1 MRAEIEFREPA
12 TEGLVTCVVPVYDG
26 ERFLAEALDSAL
38 AQDYEPME
46 IVVVDDGS
54 TDGTPDVA
62 AGYGDRIRYLRQEN
76 AGPSA
81 ARNRGLEASRGEFV
95 SFLDADDLW
104 VPGKTT
110 LQVETLRERPG
121 LDWCVGHVQNFWME
135 ELAEEERQFEG
146 RRFSEE
152 RLPGYSLDTLLARR
166 SAFEVIG
173 GLDPDLR
180 TGEDNDWFLRA
191 RDSDLSHLL
200 LPDLLARRRLHA
212 GNLTRRDLA
221 SRDTLLQNLKA
232 SLDRRRGDDA
242 S

>member
-1 MRAEIEFREPA
+1 MTRP
-12 TEGLVTCVVPVYDG
+12 LVTCVVPVYDG

-104 VPGKTT
+104 VPGKTA

-121 LDWCVGHVQNFWME
+121 LGWCVGHVQNFWIE
-135 ELAEEERQFEG
+135 ELAEEAERF
-146 RRFSEE
+146 RDSPRS
-152 RLPGYSLDTLLARR
+152 RPLPGYVTGTLLARR
-166 SAFEVIG
+166 SLFFEEV
-173 GLDPDLR
+173 GLFDDEL
-180 TGEDNDWFLRA
+180 GHSDAADWFVRA
-191 RDSDLSHLL
+191 RGCGFPGEL
-200 LPDLLARRRLHA
+200 LPDVLLRRRIHGSNISRTGADRGRDEFLE
-212 GNLTRRDLA
+212 LLKRR
-221 SRDTLLQNLKA
+221 
-232 SLDRRRGDDA
+232 LDRRRSDG
-242 S
+242 

>member
-1 MRAEIEFREPA
+1 MTAEIEFREPP

-121 LDWCVGHVQNFWME
+121 LDWCVGHIRDFFMPERQE
-135 ELAEEERQFEG
+135 EAEEHGDHPFHRQRPG
-146 RRFSEE
+146 FS
-152 RLPGYSLDTLLARR
+152 PCTLLARR
-166 SAFEVIG
+166 DLFEEIG
-173 GLDPDLR
+173 GFDPELR
-180 TGEDNDWFLRA
+180 HGEDTDWFLRA
-191 RDSDLSHLL
+191 LARDGEYEI
-200 LPDLLARRRLHA
+200 LPDLLVERRLHGENA
-212 GNLTRRDLA
+212 TLDVPP
-221 SRDTLLQNLKA
+221 SRVRLLHLLKGQ
-232 SLDRRRGDDA
+232 LDRRRSDG
-242 S
+242 